1 MSAPDHYSE
10 AVRLS
15 TDEQFQRRTNREI
28 ALATVAATLAVADEV
43 RRLREQL
50 AETGELVSVDLRDT
64 EGGGS

>member
-15 TDEQFQRRTNREI
+15 TDEQFQHRTNREI
-28 ALATVAATLAVADEV
+28 AEAQVHAALAVADEV
-43 RRLREQL
+43 KQLREQI
-50 AETGELVSVDLRDT
+50 AEAGARFSVDLRDT